1 MKKILPAG
9 AGCFFLLVM
18 PLLASWLMMGS
29 CANIIP
35 PAGGPRDS
43 LPPVLVQSLPKDSAL
58 NVRPKLIT
66 LTFNEYVSVND
77 IFQQLVVNPA
87 MNTQPQVDYKL
98 RNVTIKLKDSLL
110 SNTTYSFQFGEA
122 IRDVNENNIARNFS
136 YTFSTGPRL
145 DTGTYSGKVLLAA
158 SGKVDSTLLVVLH
171 KDLSD
176 TAIFQLKPPYY
187 TKLNGK
193 GEFKFSFLPKDS
205 FQVFVVKSAFNKK
218 YDDSTQL
225 FAFLPR
231 TILPG
236 KGQTDTLY
244 AYKALEPAAPASSAQ
259 PAVKAVTNKDDTRL
273 RYSTSVE
280 NGRQDLLKPI
290 QLRFPRKISKLDTA
304 GIVLCDTL
312 SRPISG
318 VTLLTD
324 TSGKVITLQYPLK
337 EKQNFLLLLKKES
350 IADSTGATLTK
361 NDTLK
366 IATKKQEDYGSIRI
380 KFINLNLSKRPVL
393 QLYEGDKFVDAFPIT
408 SNEWRKNLFYPGNF
422 EMRILYDTNGNGKWD
437 PGQYPGNKK
446 LPEIVFLLPKELSVR
461 SGWDNE
467 MTIQL

>member
-9 AGCFFLLVM
+9 AGCVFLLVI

-87 MNTQPQVDYKL
+87 MNSQPQVDYKL

-110 SNTTYSFQFGEA
+110 GNTTYSFHFGDA

-145 DTGTYSGKVLLAA
+145 DTATYSGKVLLAA
-158 SGKVDSTLLVVLH
+158 SGKADSTLLVVLH

-176 TAIFQLKPPYY
+176 TAIFRLKPPYY

-193 GEFKFSFLPKDS
+193 GEFKFSFLPKDI

-218 YDDSTQL
+218 
-225 FAFLPR
+225 
-231 TILPG
+231 
-236 KGQTDTLY
+236 
-244 AYKALEPAAPASSAQ
+244 
-259 PAVKAVTNKDDTRL
+259 
-273 RYSTSVE
+273 
-280 NGRQDLLKPI
+280 
-290 QLRFPRKISKLDTA
+290 
-304 GIVLCDTL
+304 
-312 SRPISG
+312 
-318 VTLLTD
+318 
-324 TSGKVITLQYPLK
+324 
-337 EKQNFLLLLKKES
+337 
-350 IADSTGATLTK
+350 
-361 NDTLK
+361 
-366 IATKKQEDYGSIRI
+366 
-380 KFINLNLSKRPVL
+380 
-393 QLYEGDKFVDAFPIT
+393 
-408 SNEWRKNLFYPGNF
+408 
-422 EMRILYDTNGNGKWD
+422 
-437 PGQYPGNKK
+437 
-446 LPEIVFLLPKELSVR
+446 
-461 SGWDNE
+461 
-467 MTIQL
+467 